1 MEFSEK
7 FVAFVDVL
15 GFKGMVEAAEAGKG
29 KSLPEILE
37 CLAILGTPEDE
48 HNIDRYGA
56 NYCPESNCDSHNLD
70 FKITQISD
78 CVIVSSE
85 LSPKGLINLVGHCWA
100 SVTKLL
106 TKGIMC
112 RGYITK
118 GKVYHTDNQVIGT
131 AYQHA
136 FASESKVS
144 AFKIDADEDGTPFV
158 EVDPGVCE
166 FVNASGDSCVQEMFS
181 RMTKTEEGTT
191 ALFPFKALSHS
202 FAIGDYGQEFDPDKE
217 LRSNEKM
224 RSQIISLKENLSGHV
239 DPRNEKAMKKLRHY
253 VKALD
258 SQIALCDQTAEMIR
272 DLCKPFPRRT
282 I

>member
-15 GFKGMVEAAEAGKG
+15 GFKGMVEASEAGQG
-29 KSLPEILE
+29 KSLSEILE
-37 CLAILGTPEDE
+37 YLAVLGTPEDE
-48 HNIDRYGA
+48 QKLRRKGA
-56 NYCPESNCDSHNLD
+56 FCPESQCKRTDLD

-100 SVTKLL
+100 AVTELL

-118 GKVYHTDNQVIGT
+118 GNVHHEESQVIGT
-131 AYQHA
+131 AYQQA
-136 FASESKVS
+136 FANESRVS
-144 AFKIDADEDGTPFV
+144 AFKIDADEYGTPFV

-166 FVNASGDSCVQEMFS
+166 FVTASKDRCVQEMFS

-191 ALFPFKALSHS
+191 ALFPFQAFSHS
-202 FAIGDYGQEFDPDKE
+202 FAIGGIGSEFDADKE
-217 LRSNEKM
+217 LKSNENM
-224 RSQIISLKENLSGHV
+224 RKQIILLKDRLSAHV
-239 DPRNEKAMKKLRHY
+239 DPSNDRAVKKLRHY
-253 VKALD
+253 IKALD
-258 SQIALCDQTAEMIR
+258 SQVTVCDQTEDMIR
-272 DLCKPFPRRT
+272 DLCRPLPSRSN
-282 I
+282 